1 MTLTS
6 LEVAQAMHILT
17 IALSLLLY
25 AVAAPAA
32 DMLKAG
38 DPFPT
43 WELVDHRGQQVTS
56 ANFAGKMY
64 LLWYYP
70 KAMTAG

>member
-1 MTLTS
+1 MVRQIVLRNS
-6 LEVAQAMHILT
+6 SQPGA
-17 IALSLLLY
+17 S
-25 AVAAPAA
+25 AATFISPAA

-56 ANFAGKMY
+56 ANFAGKTY